1 MLPTM
6 ILTIPMMKLSL
17 QELYF
22 IGRRLVCGYYLQR
35 QRCSWTLPMGILTLG
50 YRPHHW
56 RPRRGKSWALLD
68 GSRVEGAESAVHVVL
83 SNSTANILLS
93 IQICFSP
100 ISERSCN
107 ISKVLGIFIVKFNTL
122 LYSGFGVQCDYAH
135 LEHWLHRPR
144 PHQRRWLEALGYNIV
159 FLFQV
164 ILYVINLR
172 MYYMPSFKI
181 ISPFIH
187 KRKSWNTKRWCLDWE
202 IRLARQETRSEH
214 DIVQQPLEARTH
226 FDYSAI

>member
-1 MLPTM
+1 MAPQSRAWPRAVAPPPSLARLPMIRRRRLHPSFTVEQFFRFSSLKFSPNKSAGTMLPTM

-83 SNSTANILLS
+83 SNSTANVLLS

-144 PHQRRWLEALGYNIV
+144 PHRRRWLEALGYNIV
-159 FLFQV
+159 FFYFRLF
-164 ILYVINLR
+164 
-172 MYYMPSFKI
+172 YM
-181 ISPFIH
+181 
-187 KRKSWNTKRWCLDWE
+187 
-202 IRLARQETRSEH
+202 
-214 DIVQQPLEARTH
+214 
-226 FDYSAI
+226 